1 MKKTCACA
9 CVHKQNKTNSFTRSR
24 VYIYQSMKERQQRL
38 RQERKSVCERVKTD
52 LFFGYVCMY
61 VYVCDGDSQAVDM
74 IAARKK
80 KHAY

>member
-9 CVHKQNKTNSFTRSR
+9 CVHKQNKTKQFHQISCL
-24 VYIYQSMKERQQRL
+24 YISIN
-38 RQERKSVCERVKTD
+38 ERKTATSQTGESVCERVKTD
-52 LFFGYVCMY
+52 LFFG
-61 VYVCDGDSQAVDM
+61 YVCDGDSQAVDM

>member
-1 MKKTCACA
+1 
-9 CVHKQNKTNSFTRSR
+9 
-24 VYIYQSMKERQQRL
+24 MKERQQRL
-38 RQERKSVCERVKTD
+38 RQERESVCERVKTD